1 KLALCNSV
9 QVVSLVFPVP
19 PSFGQKKLISAAL
32 KTFAEAEGQRRMSAT
47 VKNPFQHLIE
57 PLDLNDPDHCFYN
70 LSKLGDPRYDRLPFS
85 IRVLLESAV
94 RNCDEFLVK
103 RSDVESILDWQRT
116 QTQAVEVPFRPAR
129 VILQDFTGVPA
140 VVDFAAMRD
149 AVKKLGGDPEK
160 INPVCPADL
169 VIDHSIQVDFNRK
182 SDSLQKNQDLEFDR
196 NRERFQFLKWG
207 SKAFRNMRIIPP
219 GSGIVHQVN
228 LEYLARVVFS
238 QDGFYYPDSLV
249 GTDSHTTMIDGLGV
263 LGWGVGGIEAEAV
276 MLGQPISMVLPEVV
290 GYKLFGSADRL
301 ITSTDI
307 VLTVTKHL
315 RQVGVVGKF
324 VEFFGPGMAQLSIA
338 DRATIA
344 NMCPEYGATAAFF
357 PVDSV
362 SIQYLEQTGREA
374 AKLAYITK
382 YLKAA
387 SMFRDYND
395 ATQDPEFTQ
404 VVELDL
410 STVVPCC
417 SGPKRPQDRIPVS
430 DMKKDFETCLGAK
443 QGFKGFQ
450 VAPERHGA
458 AVPFRFNGAEFTL
471 SHGAVVIAAITSCT
485 NTSNPSVML
494 GAGLLAKKA
503 IEHGLSVKPYI
514 KTSLSPGS
522 GVVTYYLKESGVMDF
537 LSQLGF
543 EVVGYG
549 CMTCIGNS
557 GPLPEPVVEAITQG
571 DLVAAGVLS
580 GNRNFEGRVHPN
592 TRANYLASPP
602 LVIAYALAGTVRIDF
617 EKEPIAVNS
626 EGKEIFLRDIWPTR
640 EEIQAVERQFVIPS
654 MFKEVYEKIE
664 KVNERWN
671 SLVAPS
677 DKLYAWDPNSTYIK
691 SPPFFHSLTKELQ
704 PPRSIANACV
714 LLNLGDSV
722 TTDHISPAGN
732 IAQNSPAARYLTSR
746 GLNPRDFNSY
756 GSRRG
761 NDAVMARG
769 TFANIRLFNKFL
781 NKQAPQTLY
790 LPTGETLDVF
800 DAAERYQQSGV
811 PLLILAGKEYG
822 SGSSR
827 DWAAKGPFLL
837 GVKAVLAESY
847 ERIHRSNLVG
857 MGVIP
862 LEYLPGDTADSLGL
876 SGQERYSVFIP
887 QRLTPRMTVSVKL
900 DTGKSFQVLMRF
912 DTDVELAYF
921 HHGGILNYMIRKMS
935 EN

>member
-1 KLALCNSV
+1 R
-9 QVVSLVFPVP
+9 
-19 PSFGQKKLISAAL
+19 ISG
-32 KTFAEAEGQRRMSAT
+32 TMN
-47 VKNPFQHLIE
+47 NPFQHIVE
-57 PLDLNDPDHCFYN
+57 PLAPNDSHQCFYN
-70 LSKLGDPRYDRLPFS
+70 LTKLQDPRYDRLPFS

-103 RSDVESILDWQRT
+103 RSDVESILNWKKT
-116 QTQAVEVPFRPAR
+116 QTQTVEVPFRPAR

-149 AVKKLGGDPEK
+149 AVMKLGGDPEK

-169 VIDHSIQVDFNRK
+169 VIDHSIQLIHFPKKKIIKNIVQEPLLGIMCYFVITPV
-182 SDSLQKNQDLEFDR
+182 LQKNQDLEFDR
-196 NRERFQFLKWG
+196 NKERFQFLKWG

-228 LEYLARVVFS
+228 LEYLARVVFN
-238 QDGFYYPDSLV
+238 QDGYYYPDSLV

-290 GYKLFGSADRL
+290 GYKLHGTPDKL

-307 VLTVTKHL
+307 VLTVTKDL

-324 VEFFGPGMAQLSIA
+324 VEFFGPGVAQLSIA

-357 PVDSV
+357 PVDNV
-362 SIQYLEQTGREA
+362 SIQYLEQTGEQ
-374 AKLAYITK
+374 LA
-382 YLKAA
+382 YLKAVG
-387 SMFRDYND
+387 MYRDYND
-395 ATQDPEFTQ
+395 ASQDPDFTK

-430 DMKKDFETCLGAK
+430 YMKKDFENCLGEK

-450 VAPERHGA
+450 VAPDRHNTI
-458 AVPFRFNGAEFTL
+458 VPFQYNDTEYSL
-471 SHGAVVIAAITSCT
+471 SHGSVVIAAITSCT

-503 IEHGLSVKPYI
+503 IELGLSVKPYI

-522 GVVTYYLKESGVMDF
+522 GVVTYYLKKSGVMNY
-537 LSQLGF
+537 LAQLGF

-557 GPLPEPVVEAITQG
+557 GPLPEPVVEAITKG

-602 LVIAYALAGTVRIDF
+602 LVIAYAIAGTVRIDF
-617 EKEPIAVNS
+617 EREPIAVNS
-626 EGKEIFLRDIWPTR
+626 NGQEIFLRDIWPTR
-640 EEIQAVERQFVIPS
+640 NEIQAVEREFVIPS

-671 SLVAPS
+671 SLIAPS
-677 DKLYAWDPNSTYIK
+677 DKLYTWDTNSTYIK
-691 SPPFFHSLTKELQ
+691 SPPFFDGLTMKLQ
-704 PPRSIANACV
+704 PPSSINDAYV
-714 LLNLGDSV
+714 LLNFGDSV

-732 IAQNSPAARYLTSR
+732 IARNSPAARYLTSR
-746 GLNPRDFNSY
+746 GLTPRDFNSY

-781 NKQAPQTLY
+781 NKQAPQTIY

-800 DAAERYQQSGV
+800 DAAERYQQAGI

-837 GVKAVLAESY
+837 GIKAVLAESY

-862 LEYLPGDTADSLGL
+862 LEYLPGQTADSLGL
-876 SGQERYSVFIP
+876 TGRERYTIIIP
-887 QRLTPRMTVSVKL
+887 GQLTPRMKVDVKL
-900 DTGKSFQVLMRF
+900 DTGKTFQVQMRF

-935 EN
+935 GK

>member
-1 KLALCNSV
+1 M
-9 QVVSLVFPVP
+9 
-19 PSFGQKKLISAAL
+19 
-32 KTFAEAEGQRRMSAT
+32 T
-47 VKNPFQHLIE
+47 NPYAHIIE
-57 PLDLNDPDHCFYN
+57 PLDPQKPDHKFFN
-70 LSKLGDPRYDRLPFS
+70 LKKLKDPRYDQLPFS

-94 RNCDEFLVK
+94 RNCDGFLVK
-103 RSDVESILDWQRT
+103 KEDVEKVLNWKVT
-116 QTQAVEVPFRPAR
+116 QSQTVEVPFRPAR

-149 AVKKLGGDPEK
+149 AVKKLQGDPER

-182 SDSLQKNQDLEFDR
+182 SDSLQKNQDLEFER
-196 NRERFQFLKWG
+196 NKERFEFLKWG
-207 SKAFRNMRIIPP
+207 SKAFQNMRIIPP

-228 LEYLARVVFS
+228 LEYLARVVFKR
-238 QDGFYYPDSLV
+238 DGYYYPDSLV

-276 MLGQPISMVLPEVV
+276 MLGQPISMVLPEVI
-290 GYKLFGSADRL
+290 GYKLQGTPDKY

-324 VEFFGPGMAQLSIA
+324 VEFFGPGVASLSIA

-357 PVDSV
+357 PVDHI
-362 SIQYLEQTGREA
+362 SIHYLNQTGRDTE
-374 AKLAYITK
+374 KLNYIEK
-382 YLKAA
+382 YLKAVG
-387 SMFRDYND
+387 MFRDYSN
-395 ATQDPEFTQ
+395 TSEDPQFTQ

-417 SGPKRPQDRIPVS
+417 SGPKRPQDKVTVS
-430 DMKKDFETCLGAK
+430 EMKQDFKMCLGAK

-450 VAPERHGA
+450 VAPERHDVQ
-458 AVPFRFNGAEFTL
+458 VPFQFNGAEYSL
-471 SHGAVVIAAITSCT
+471 SHGSVVIAAITSCT

-494 GAGLLAKKA
+494 GAGLLAQKA
-503 IEHGLSVKPYI
+503 VNAGLSVKPYI

-557 GPLPEPVVEAITQG
+557 GPLPEPVVQAITQG

-602 LVIAYALAGTVRIDF
+602 LVIAYAIAGTVRIDF
-617 EKEPIAVNS
+617 EKEPLAVNS
-626 EGKEIFLRDIWPTR
+626 EGKEVFLRDIWPTR
-640 EEIQAVERQFVIPS
+640 DEIQAVERQFVLPA
-654 MFKEVYEKIE
+654 MFKEVYEKVE

-671 SLVAPS
+671 SLEAPS
-677 DKLYAWDPNSTYIK
+677 DKLYTWNPNSTYIK
-691 SPPFFHSLTKELQ
+691 SPPFFDGLTRELQ
-704 PPRSIANACV
+704 TPNSITDAYV

-732 IAQNSPAARYLTSR
+732 IARNSPAARYLTSR
-746 GLNPRDFNSY
+746 GLTAREFNSY

-769 TFANIRLFNKFL
+769 TFANIRLFNKFI
-781 NKQAPQTLY
+781 NKQAPSTIY
-790 LPTGETLDVF
+790 LPTGETV
-800 DAAERYQQSGV
+800 
-811 PLLILAGKEYG
+811 
-822 SGSSR
+822 
-827 DWAAKGPFLL
+827 
-837 GVKAVLAESY
+837 
-847 ERIHRSNLVG
+847 
-857 MGVIP
+857 
-862 LEYLPGDTADSLGL
+862 
-876 SGQERYSVFIP
+876 
-887 QRLTPRMTVSVKL
+887 
-900 DTGKSFQVLMRF
+900 
-912 DTDVELAYF
+912 
-921 HHGGILNYMIRKMS
+921 
-935 EN
+935 

>member
-1 KLALCNSV
+1 GKMLIYGYTPQTTL
-9 QVVSLVFPVP
+9 QIWPDIQLLI
-19 PSFGQKKLISAAL
+19 FGTQ
-32 KTFAEAEGQRRMSAT
+32 F
-47 VKNPFQHLIE
+47 F
-57 PLDLNDPDHCFYN
+57 N
-70 LSKLGDPRYDRLPFS
+70 LFKLGDSRYDRLPFS

-103 RSDVESILDWQRT
+103 SSDVESILNWK
-116 QTQAVEVPFRPAR
+116 QTQAQTVEVPFRPAR

-149 AVKKLGGDPEK
+149 AVMKLGGDPEK

-182 SDSLQKNQDLEFDR
+182 TDSLQKNQDLEFDR

-228 LEYLARVVFS
+228 LEYLARVVFNN
-238 QDGFYYPDSLV
+238 DGFFYPDSLV

-290 GYKLFGSADRL
+290 GYKLHGTPEKL

-324 VEFFGPGMAQLSIA
+324 VEFFGPGVLQLSIA

-357 PVDSV
+357 PVDDV
-362 SIQYLEQTGREA
+362 SIQYLAQTGRDVE
-374 AKLAYITK
+374 KLAYITK
-382 YLKAA
+382 YLK
-387 SMFRDYND
+387 SVGMFRDYSD
-395 ATQDPEFTQ
+395 ISQDPDFTL
-404 VVELDL
+404 VSVNIILI
-410 STVVPCC
+410 TVVPCC

-430 DMKKDFETCLGAK
+430 DMKKDFESCLGAK

-450 VAPERHGA
+450 VAPEGHSA
-458 AVPFRFNGAEFTL
+458 AVPFQFNGKEFTL
-471 SHGAVVIAAITSCT
+471 SHGSVVIAAITSCT

-503 IEHGLSVKPYI
+503 IECGLSVKPYI

-522 GVVTYYLKESGVMDF
+522 GVVTYYLKESGVMDYLF
-537 LSQLGF
+537 QLGYF

-571 DLVAAGVLS
+571 DLVAAGILS

-602 LVIAYALAGTVRIDF
+602 LVIAYAIAGTVRIDF
-617 EKEPIAVNS
+617 ETEPIATNS

-640 EEIQAVERQFVIPS
+640 EEIQAVEKIFVIPS

-677 DKLYAWDPNSTYIK
+677 DKLYTWDHQSTYIK
-691 SPPFFHSLTKELQ
+691 SPPFFSGLLQ
-704 PPRSIANACV
+704 PPESITDACV

-732 IAQNSPAARYLTSR
+732 IARNSTAARYLTNR
-746 GLNPRDFNSY
+746 GLTPRDYNSY

-781 NKQAPQTLY
+781 NKQAPQTIH

-811 PLLILAGKEYG
+811 PLLVLAGKEYG

-837 GVKAVLAESY
+837 GIKAVLAESY

-862 LEYLPGDTADSLGL
+862 LEYLPGNTADSLGL
-876 SGQERYSVFIP
+876 TGRERYTIIIP
-887 QRLTPRMTVSVKL
+887 KHLTPRMLVDL
-900 DTGKSFQVLMRF
+900 DTGKTFQVRMRF

>member
-1 KLALCNSV
+1 MTTGV
-9 QVVSLVFPVP
+9 D
-19 PSFGQKKLISAAL
+19 
-32 KTFAEAEGQRRMSAT
+32 
-47 VKNPFQHLIE
+47 NPFQYLVE
-57 PLDLNDPDHCFYN
+57 PLSPDDPQQCFYN
-70 LSKLGDPRYDRLPFS
+70 LSKLGDPRYERLPFS

-94 RNCDEFLVK
+94 RNCDEFLIK
-103 RSDVESILDWQRT
+103 RSDVENILNWK
-116 QTQAVEVPFRPAR
+116 QTQSQNVEVPFRPAR

-169 VIDHSIQVDFNRK
+169 VIDHSIQVDFHRK

-196 NRERFQFLKWG
+196 NKERFQFLKWG

-228 LEYLARVVFS
+228 LEYLARVVFNH
-238 QDGFYYPDSLV
+238 DGFFYPDSLV

-290 GYKLFGSADRL
+290 GYRLTGTADKL

-324 VEFFGPGMAQLSIA
+324 VEFFGPGVAQLSIA

-357 PVDSV
+357 PVDHV
-362 SIQYLEQTGREA
+362 SIQYLEQTGRGAET
-374 AKLAYITK
+374 LAFVTK
-382 YLKAA
+382 YLQAVA
-387 SMFRDYND
+387 MFRDYNNSAQTPD
-395 ATQDPEFTQ
+395 FTQ

-410 STVVPCC
+410 NTVVPCC
-417 SGPKRPQDRIPVS
+417 SGPKRPQDKIPVS
-430 DMKKDFETCLGAK
+430 DMKKDFEDCLQAK

-450 VAPERHGA
+450 VGPDCSGTSIPFQFNSTEYTLQHG
-458 AVPFRFNGAEFTL
+458 
-471 SHGAVVIAAITSCT
+471 SVVIAAITSCT

-503 IEHGLSVKPYI
+503 VECGLSVKPYI

-522 GVVTYYLKESGVMDF
+522 GVVTYYLKESGVLDY
-537 LSQLGF
+537 LAQLGF
-543 EVVGYG
+543 DVVGYG

-580 GNRNFEGRVHPN
+580 GNRNFEGRVHPYVQ
-592 TRANYLASPP
+592 ANYLASPP
-602 LVIAYALAGTVRIDF
+602 LVIAYAIAGTVRIDF
-617 EKEPIAVNS
+617 DKEPLAVNA

-640 EEIQAVERQFVIPS
+640 EETQAIEKTFVIPS

-671 SLVAPS
+671 SLEAPS
-677 DKLYAWDPNSTYIK
+677 EKLYTWDPNSTYIK
-691 SPPFFHSLTKELQ
+691 SPPFFDGLTLQPQ
-704 PPRSIANACV
+704 PPRSIESAHV

-732 IAQNSPAARYLTSR
+732 IARTSAAARYLTNK
-746 GLNPRDFNSY
+746 GLNPRHFNSY

-781 NKQAPQTLY
+781 NKQGPQTIH
-790 LPTGETLDVF
+790 LPTGDTLDVF
-800 DAAERYQQSGV
+800 DAAERYRLAGL
-811 PLLILAGKEYG
+811 PLLVLAGKEYG

-837 GVKAVLAESY
+837 GIKAIIAESY

-862 LEYLPGDTADSLGL
+862 LEFLQGDTADSLGL
-876 SGQERYSVFIP
+876 TGRERYSITIP
-887 QRLTPRMTVSVKL
+887 EKLSPRMIVDVKL
-900 DTGKSFQVLMRF
+900 DTGKVFQVRMRY

-935 EN
+935 QN

>member
-1 KLALCNSV
+1 MSV
-9 QVVSLVFPVP
+9 T
-19 PSFGQKKLISAAL
+19 AN
-32 KTFAEAEGQRRMSAT
+32 
-47 VKNPFQHLIE
+47 NPFQRLVE
-57 PLDLNDPDHCFYN
+57 PLDPKDPKQQFYN

-103 RSDVESILDWQRT
+103 GSDVESILNWKQT
-116 QTQAVEVPFRPAR
+116 QTETVEVPFRPAR

-149 AVKKLGGDPEK
+149 AVMQLGGDPEK

-228 LEYLARVVFS
+228 LEYLARVVFNY
-238 QDGFYYPDSLV
+238 DGYVYPDSLV

-290 GYKLFGSADRL
+290 GYKLSGTPDTL

-324 VEFFGPGMAQLSIA
+324 VEFFGPGVAQLSIA

-357 PVDSV
+357 PVDDV
-362 SIQYLEQTGREA
+362 SIKYLEQTGREA
-374 AKLAYITK
+374 EQLAYITK
-382 YLKAA
+382 YLKAVA
-387 SMFRDYND
+387 MFRDYND
-395 ATQDPEFTQ
+395 VSQDPDFTQ

-410 STVVPCC
+410 TTVVPCC
-417 SGPKRPQDRIPVS
+417 SGPKRPQDRIAVS

-450 VAPERHGA
+450 VAPERHSIT
-458 AVPFRFNGAEFTL
+458 VPFQFNGKEYTL
-471 SHGAVVIAAITSCT
+471 SHGSVVIAAITSCT

-503 IEHGLSVKPYI
+503 IECGLSVKPYI

-602 LVIAYALAGTVRIDF
+602 LVIAYAIAGTVRIDF
-617 EKEPIAVNS
+617 EKEPIAINS

-640 EEIQAVERQFVIPS
+640 QEIQEVERTYVIPS

-677 DKLYAWDPNSTYIK
+677 DKLYTWDPKSTYIK
-691 SPPFFHSLTKELQ
+691 SPPFFKDLTMNLQ
-704 PPRSIANACV
+704 PPKSIIDAYV

-732 IAQNSPAARYLTSR
+732 IARSSSAARYLTNR
-746 GLNPRDFNSY
+746 GLTHRDYNSY

-781 NKQAPQTLY
+781 NKQAPQTIH
-790 LPTGETLDVF
+790 LPTGDTLDVF
-800 DAAERYQQSGV
+800 DAAERYQLSGV
-811 PLLILAGKEYG
+811 PLLVLAGKEYG

-837 GVKAVLAESY
+837 GIKAVIAESY

-876 SGQERYSVFIP
+876 TGRERYTIIIP
-887 QRLTPRMTVSVKL
+887 TQLTPRMIVDVKL
-900 DTGKSFQVLMRF
+900 DTGKTFQVRMRF

-935 EN
+935 KH

>member
-1 KLALCNSV
+1 
-9 QVVSLVFPVP
+9 
-19 PSFGQKKLISAAL
+19 
-32 KTFAEAEGQRRMSAT
+32 MSAN
-47 VKNPFQHLIE
+47 VKNPFQHIVE
-57 PLDLNDPDHCFYN
+57 PLDPKDPTQLFYN

-94 RNCDEFLVK
+94 RNCDQFLIK
-103 RSDVESILDWQRT
+103 SSDVERILDWRQT
-116 QTQAVEVPFRPAR
+116 QTQTVEVPFRPAR

-149 AVKKLGGDPEK
+149 AVVKLGGDPEK

-182 SDSLQKNQDLEFDR
+182 SDSLQKNQDLEFER

-207 SKAFRNMRIIPP
+207 SKAFKNMRIIPP

-228 LEYLARVVFS
+228 LEYLARVVFHR
-238 QDGFYYPDSLV
+238 DGYLYPDSLV

-290 GYKLFGSADRL
+290 GYRLCGTPDKL

-324 VEFFGPGMAQLSIA
+324 VEFFGPGVAQLSIA

-357 PVDSV
+357 PVDDV

-374 AKLAYITK
+374 EQLSYISR
-382 YLKAA
+382 YLKAV

-395 ATQDPEFTQ
+395 MDQDPEFTL

-430 DMKKDFETCLGAK
+430 DMKRDFESCLGAK
-443 QGFKGFQ
+443 HGFKGFQ
-450 VAPERHGA
+450 VSPERHGA
-458 AVPFRFNGAEFTL
+458 AVPFLFNGTEFTL
-471 SHGAVVIAAITSCT
+471 GHGSVVIAAITSCT

-503 IEHGLSVKPYI
+503 VECGLSVKPYI

-522 GVVTYYLKESGVMDF
+522 GVVTYYLRQSGVMEY
-537 LSQLGF
+537 LSRLGF

-557 GPLPEPVVEAITQG
+557 GPIPEPVVEAITQG

-617 EKEPIAVNS
+617 ETEPIAVNA
-626 EGKEIFLRDIWPTR
+626 EGRQIFLGDIWPTR
-640 EEIQAVERQFVIPS
+640 EEIQAVERSFVIPS

-664 KVNERWN
+664 RVNERWN
-671 SLVAPS
+671 ALAAPS
-677 DKLYAWDPNSTYIK
+677 DELYSWDPQSTYIK
-691 SPPFFHSLTKELQ
+691 PPPFFDGLTMDLQ
-704 PPRSIANACV
+704 PPRSITDAYV

-732 IAQNSPAARYLTSR
+732 IARTSAAARYLTSR
-746 GLNPRDFNSY
+746 GLTPRDYNSY

-781 NKQAPQTLY
+781 NKQAPQTVH
-790 LPTGETLDVF
+790 LPTGETMDVF
-800 DAAERYQQSGV
+800 DAAERYQQAGEA
-811 PLLILAGKEYG
+811 LLVLAGKEYG

-837 GVKAVLAESY
+837 GIKAVLAESY

-862 LEYLPGDTADSLGL
+862 LEFLPGDSAEGLGL
-876 SGQERYSVFIP
+876 TGGERYSISIP
-887 QRLTPRMTVSVKL
+887 EPLTPRMVVDIKL
-900 DTGKSFQVLMRF
+900 DNQKTFQVLMRF
-912 DTDVELAYF
+912 DTDVELTYF
-921 HHGGILNYMIRKMS
+921 RHGGILNYMIRKMS

>member
-1 KLALCNSV
+1 MAGTS
-9 QVVSLVFPVP
+9 
-19 PSFGQKKLISAAL
+19 
-32 KTFAEAEGQRRMSAT
+32 M
-47 VKNPFQHLIE
+47 NPFQHIVE
-57 PLDLNDPDHCFYN
+57 PLDPRVANQQFYN
-70 LSKLGDPRYDRLPFS
+70 LSNLKDPRYDRLPFS
-85 IRVLLESAV
+85 IRVLLESAI
-94 RNCDEFLVK
+94 RNCDGFLVK
-103 RSDVESILDWQRT
+103 QSDVENILNWK
-116 QTQAVEVPFRPAR
+116 QTQKQTVEIPFMPAR

-149 AVKKLGGDPEK
+149 AVVKLGCDPEK
-160 INPVCPADL
+160 VNPVCPADL
-169 VIDHSIQVDFNRK
+169 VIDHSIQVDFNKK
-182 SDSLQKNQDLEFDR
+182 SDSLQKNQNLEFER

-207 SKAFRNMRIIPP
+207 SQAFRNMRIIPP

-228 LEYLARVVFS
+228 LEYLARVVFNHN
-238 QDGFYYPDSLV
+238 GYFYPDSLV
-249 GTDSHTTMIDGLGV
+249 GTDSHTTMINGLGV

-290 GYKLFGSADRL
+290 GYKMSGSPDKF

-324 VEFFGPGMAQLSIA
+324 VEFFGPSVAQLSIA
-338 DRATIA
+338 DRATIS

-357 PVDSV
+357 PVDDVSV
-362 SIQYLEQTGREA
+362 EYLKQTGRDAE
-374 AKLAYITK
+374 KLDNIAK
-382 YLKAA
+382 YLKAV
-387 SMFRDYND
+387 SMFRDYGD
-395 ATQDPEFTQ
+395 ASQNPDFSQ

-417 SGPKRPQDRIPVS
+417 SGPKRPQDRIPLS
-430 DMKKDFETCLGAK
+430 DMKKDFESCLGAK
-443 QGFKGFQ
+443 QGFKGFA
-450 VAPERHGA
+450 VAPDSQNA
-458 AVPFRFNGAEFTL
+458 AVPVQFDGKEYTL
-471 SHGAVVIAAITSCT
+471 SHGSVVIAAITSCT

-503 IEHGLSVKPYI
+503 IENGLSVKPYI

-522 GVVTYYLKESGVMDF
+522 GVVTSYLKESGVMDY

-602 LVIAYALAGTVRIDF
+602 LVIAYAIAGTVRIDF
-617 EKEPIAVNS
+617 ETEPIGINS
-626 EGKEIFLRDIWPTR
+626 EGREVFLKDIWPTR
-640 EEIQAVERQFVIPS
+640 EEIQREEANFVIPS
-654 MFKEVYEKIE
+654 MFREVYEKIE
-664 KVNERWN
+664 KVNDRWN

-677 DKLYAWDPNSTYIK
+677 DKLYPWDASSTYIK
-691 SPPFFHSLTKELQ
+691 SPPFFEGLTMQLNAPQ
-704 PPRSIANACV
+704 SIDGAYV

-732 IAQNSPAARYLTSR
+732 ITRSSPAARYLSSR
-746 GLNPRDFNSY
+746 SVTPRDFNSY

-781 NKQAPQTLY
+781 NKQAPQTIY
-790 LPTGETLDVF
+790 LPTGEIMDVF
-800 DAAERYQQSGV
+800 DASKRYDESGV
-811 PLLILAGKEYG
+811 PLMILAGKEYG

-827 DWAAKGPFLL
+827 DWAAKGPLLL
-837 GVKAVLAESY
+837 GIKAVLAESY

-857 MGVIP
+857 MGIIP
-862 LEYLPGDTADSLGL
+862 LEYLPGDSAESLGL
-876 SGQERYSVFIP
+876 TGRERYHIAIP
-887 QRLTPRMTVSVKL
+887 ESITTRMIVVVTL
-900 DTGKSFQVLMRF
+900 DTGKTFNVRMRF
-912 DTDVELAYF
+912 DTDVELEYF

-935 EN
+935 KN

>member
-1 KLALCNSV
+1 MAGTVTNS
-9 QVVSLVFPVP
+9 
-19 PSFGQKKLISAAL
+19 
-32 KTFAEAEGQRRMSAT
+32 
-47 VKNPFQHLIE
+47 FQHIVE
-57 PLDLNDPDHCFYN
+57 PLDPEIQNQLFYN
-70 LSKLGDPRYDRLPFS
+70 LSKLGDPRYESLPFS

-94 RNCDEFLVK
+94 RNCDGFLVK
-103 RSDVESILDWQRT
+103 ESNVEDILNWKET
-116 QTQAVEVPFRPAR
+116 QTQTVEIPFMPAR

-149 AVKKLGGDPEK
+149 AVIKLGGNPEK

-169 VIDHSIQVDFNRK
+169 VIDHSVQVDFNKK
-182 SDSLQKNQDLEFDR
+182 SDSLQKNQNLEFER
-196 NRERFQFLKWG
+196 NKERFQFLKWG
-207 SKAFRNMRIIPP
+207 SQAFRNMRIIPP

-228 LEYLARVVFS
+228 LEYLARVVFNH
-238 QDGFYYPDSLV
+238 DGYFYPDSLV

-290 GYKLFGSADRL
+290 GYKLHGTPDKF

-324 VEFFGPGMAQLSIA
+324 VEFFGPSVAQLSIA
-338 DRATIA
+338 DRATIS

-357 PVDSV
+357 PVDDV
-362 SIQYLEQTGREA
+362 SIEYLKQTGREPE
-374 AKLAYITK
+374 KLSYITK
-382 YLKAA
+382 YLKAV
-387 SMFRDYND
+387 SMFRDYSNV
-395 ATQDPEFTQ
+395 TQDPDFSQ

-417 SGPKRPQDRIPVS
+417 SGPKRPQDKIPLS

-443 QGFKGFQ
+443 QGFKGFA
-450 VAPERHGA
+450 VAHDSQSLT
-458 AVPFRFNGAEFTL
+458 VPFIFDGKEYTL
-471 SHGAVVIAAITSCT
+471 SHGSVVITAITSCT

-503 IEHGLSVKPYI
+503 VENGLSVKPYI

-522 GVVTYYLKESGVMDF
+522 GVVTYYLKESGVMDYLF
-537 LSQLGF
+537 QLGF

-602 LVIAYALAGTVRIDF
+602 LVIAYAIAGTVRIDF
-617 EKEPIAVNS
+617 ETEPLAINS
-626 EGKEIFLRDIWPTR
+626 EGRAIFLRDIWPTR
-640 EEIQAVERQFVIPS
+640 EEIQREEKKFVIPS
-654 MFKEVYEKIE
+654 MFREVYEKIE

-677 DKLYAWDPNSTYIK
+677 DKLYPWDSTSTYIK
-691 SPPFFHSLTKELQ
+691 SPPFFDGLTMQLQ
-704 PPRSIANACV
+704 PPKSIDGAYV
-714 LLNLGDSV
+714 LLNFGDSV

-732 IAQNSPAARYLTSR
+732 ITRNSPAARYLSSR
-746 GLNPRDFNSY
+746 GVTPRDFNSY

-781 NKQAPQTLY
+781 NKQAPQTVH
-790 LPTGETLDVF
+790 LPTGEMMDVF
-800 DAAERYQQSGV
+800 DAADLYKQSGV
-811 PLLILAGKEYG
+811 PLLILAGREYG

-827 DWAAKGPFLL
+827 DWAAKGPLLL
-837 GVKAVLAESY
+837 GIKAVLAESY

-857 MGVIP
+857 MGIIP
-862 LEYLPGDTADSLGL
+862 LEYLPGDTAESLGL
-876 SGQERYSVFIP
+876 TGRERFTVTIP
-887 QRLTPRMTVSVKL
+887 EQITPRMIVAVTL
-900 DTGKSFQVLMRF
+900 DTGKTFQVRMRF

-935 EN
+935 E